1 MRVLPLL
8 AVATVLAGQTP
19 ERTRPPVASVAATAA
34 PPLAVA
40 CPQVDT
46 DCIPPPVTREF
57 RGVWVATVRNI
68 DWPSKPGLPP
78 SLAKAELTAL
88 LDRAAALG
96 LNAVILQVRPAGDA
110 LYASKIEPWSEYLT
124 GRQGL
129 APAPQWDPLAFAV
142 KEAHA
147 RGLEL
152 HAWFNPYRAKEP
164 SAKSPLA
171 PTHIA
176 RAYPALVKKYGKQ
189 LWMDPGEPGVR
200 NRMLRVVLDVVR
212 RYDIDGVHL
221 DDYFYPYPER
231 RPNGSMEFP
240 DDRSWKKYR
249 KAGGTLERDDW
260 RRSNVD
266 LLIDTLHKAIAQ
278 VKPWVKFG
286 ISPFGIWRP
295 SNPESVTGFDA
306 YEKLFA
312 DSRKWLR
319 EGWVDYF
326 TPQLYWAMDKE
337 GQRYPELLR
346 WWVEQDSLQ
355 RHLWPGNYTAKV
367 EGGEER
373 GATAW
378 GRDEIL
384 AQVRATREQPG
395 ATGNVH
401 FSMKVLLED
410 RDSVASSLEHQLY
423 AEPALVPASPWMS
436 GTMVGAP
443 SVGVIQAKEDEVVVL
458 TPAAKDVVRWWLVQL
473 RVGGRWE
480 TRLFDGALRRTPLG
494 AMLRNPL
501 VAPDLLAVTAID
513 RVGNAAPPVVLRLQ

>member
-1 MRVLPLL
+1 MRLFL
-8 AVATVLAGQTP
+8 ALAMASTLAAQTP
-19 ERTRPPVASVAATAA
+19 ERTRPSAAAVPGAS
-34 PPLAVA
+34 PPLAV
-40 CPQVDT
+40 
-46 DCIPPPVTREF
+46 DCSQMDPDCVPPPVAREF

-68 DWPSKPGLPP
+68 DWPSRPGLPP
-78 SLAKAELTAL
+78 SLAKAELITL

-96 LNAVILQVRPAGDA
+96 LNAVIFQVRPAGDA

-129 APAPQWDPLAFAV
+129 APAPQWDPLEFAV

-152 HAWFNPYRAKEP
+152 HAWFNPYRARDP
-164 SAKSPLA
+164 SAKGLLA

-176 RAYPALVKKYGKQ
+176 RVSPALVKKYGKQ
-189 LWMDPGEPGVR
+189 LWMDPGEPAVR
-200 NRMLRVVLDVVR
+200 NRTLRVVLDVVK

-231 RPNGSMEFP
+231 RANGSMEFP
-240 DDRSWKKYR
+240 DDRSWKRYR
-249 KAGGTLERDDW
+249 KAGGKLERDDW
-260 RRSNVD
+260 RRANVD
-266 LLIDTLHKAIAQ
+266 LLIDTLHKAIANA
-278 VKPWVKFG
+278 KSWVKFG

-295 SNPESVTGFDA
+295 ANPETVTGFDA
-306 YEKLFA
+306 YDKLFA

-346 WWVEQDSLQ
+346 WWVDQDSLQ

-367 EGGEER
+367 EWRSPESP
-373 GATAW
+373 TAW
-378 GRDEIL
+378 NREEIL

-401 FSMKVLLED
+401 FSMRVLLED
-410 RDSVASSLEHQLY
+410 RDSVATALERVLY
-423 AEPALVPASPWMS
+423 ADPALVPASPWMS
-436 GTMVGAP
+436 KATMDAP
-443 SVGVIQAKEDEVVVL
+443 SIGVIQSKEDEMVVL
-458 TPAAKDVVRWWLVQL
+458 TPNAKDVVRWWLVQL

-480 TRLFDGALRRTPLG
+480 ARLFDGGLRRTPL
-494 AMLRNPL
+494 AALLRNPF
-501 VAPDLLAVTAID
+501 VAPEILAVTAID
-513 RVGNAAPPVVLRLQ
+513 RTGNAAPAVVLRLP